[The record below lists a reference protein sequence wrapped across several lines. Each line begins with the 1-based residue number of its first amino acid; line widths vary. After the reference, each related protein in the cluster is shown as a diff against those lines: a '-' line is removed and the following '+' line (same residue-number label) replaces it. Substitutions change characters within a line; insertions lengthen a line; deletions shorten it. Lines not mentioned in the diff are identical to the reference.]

1 MLCIYS
7 LKKREKG
14 KWSKNIIATIVSQL
28 ANSEA
33 AAFCLF
39 SRLLSANATTENTK
53 PRGSALLRRKQQ
65 KFTYP
70 SFVIQNGSPLSQLS
84 SCLVS
89 RVETTTTFMIQCG
102 CHSHHSDPTCQL
114 VAPYKLPQRGQ
125 TKKIYIYTY
134 RKKKNQHVV
143 GWGAGRRKQLGGWGR
158 ASRLWA
164 SLCNSP
170 ETHQQ

>member
-125 TKKIYIYTY
+125 TKNIYIHIG
-134 RKKKNQHVV
+134 KKKKSARS
-143 GWGAGRRKQLGGWGR
+143 GLGGREKEAVGGWGR